1 MSWSPPKVLVV
12 RIDLTRLVTEGLGM
26 AAVTWQRLER
36 VKGIE
41 PSSSAWKAVALPLSY
56 TRAVRLNLAEILSG
70 PARPVLR
77 EAGWWER

>member
-1 MSWSPPKVLVV
+1 MSWFPPKVLVV

-56 TRAVRLNLAEILSG
+56 TRG
-70 PARPVLR
+70 TQGK
-77 EAGWWER
+77 GWWER